1 MAISKASAAA
11 QDLFDV
17 IDRKSAIDSL
27 SDDGQKIEDF
37 QGNIK
42 FQNVHFA
49 YPSRA
54 DVPVLAGLNIDIPAN
69 RTTAL
74 VGASGSGKSTLFGLL
89 ERWYPCPNNSIILDG
104 YPIESLNLQWLRTS
118 LRLVQQ
124 V

>member
-89 ERWYPCPNNSIILDG
+89 ERWYPCPNNSITLDG